1 MTDLAA
7 LAERDALPPEFRFL
21 VAAFPRAG
29 WAAAAGP
36 FTAFYLERH
45 EFFRAVTARLET
57 ETETFLDGGAEPWRF
72 AGAVSRFGSLFLT
85 QLHAHHRIEDEHYFP
100 RISGLEPRA
109 TRAFDLLEADHH
121 AMDCILA
128 RFGDDANA
136 AIRAAETDARLRDA
150 DRLRITLVETRRLL
164 ARHLT
169 DEEDIVVPLMLKFGE
184 DAALD

>member
-21 VAAFPRAG
+21 VAEFPREG

-45 EFFRAVTARLET
+45 EFFRGVTARLEA
-57 ETETFLDGGAEPWRF
+57 ETETFLDDGADPRRF

-109 TRAFDLLEADHH
+109 TRAFDLLESDHH
-121 AMDCILA
+121 AMDGILA
-128 RFGDDANA
+128 RFGTDANA
-136 AIRAAETDARLRDA
+136 AIAAAEETRLAEA
-150 DRLRITLVETRRLL
+150 DRLRATLAETRRLL

-169 DEEDIVVPLMLKFGE
+169 DEEDIVVPLMLKFGA